1 MLEKLRFNMI
11 EQQVRT
17 WDVLDENVLDLLKTS
32 KREDYVPK
40 QFQKLAFAD
49 IEIPLSHGEKM
60 LSPKIEGRILQ
71 SLEIKPHDHVYH
83 VGTGSGYFV
92 LLLASL
98 ANDVL
103 TVDIHLDFIEAA
115 KALHR
120 SQKLSNIHYIHGNGF
135 ILSSEFKS
143 FDVIVFT
150 GSCKFEPLGFRERL
164 NLNGRMFYIE
174 NHGSIMKAKLIK
186 RISEDQFSI
195 NELFDCAIP
204 HLSYER
210 KEPDFAF

>member
-1 MLEKLRFNMI
+1 M
-11 EQQVRT
+11 
-17 WDVLDENVLDLLKTS
+17 
-32 KREDYVPK
+32 
-40 QFQKLAFAD
+40 
-49 IEIPLSHGEKM
+49 
-60 LSPKIEGRILQ
+60 
-71 SLEIKPHDHVYH
+71 
-83 VGTGSGYFV
+83 
-92 LLLASL
+92 
-98 ANDVL
+98 
-103 TVDIHLDFIEAA
+103 DIHLDFIEAA
-115 KALHR
+115 KDLHR
-120 SQKLSNIHYIHGNGF
+120 SQKLSNIHYIRGNGF

-204 HLSYER
+204 PLSYER